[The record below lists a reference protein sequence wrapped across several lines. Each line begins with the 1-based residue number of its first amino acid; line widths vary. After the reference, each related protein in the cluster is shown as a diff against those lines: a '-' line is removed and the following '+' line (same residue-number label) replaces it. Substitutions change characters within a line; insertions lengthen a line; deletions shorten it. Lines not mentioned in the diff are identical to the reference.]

1 MDDDATRFSGSI
13 PAHYDSGL
21 GPVIFRHYAEVF
33 AEAIAESRPRRILE
47 TAAGTGISSAAIA
60 HHNPDA
66 ELVISDL
73 NDAMLEFARAKVP
86 PGTRVEVV
94 DVQHLPFPDA
104 SFDVVACQFGIM
116 FVPDLEAAFRE
127 ARRVL
132 VPTGVFHFSVWDGH
146 AKNRFAAITDGLLA
160 QAFPD
165 DPPPFYRVPF
175 GLSDVNRLR
184 DLAQSTGFGRVRMD
198 VVPHDAPV
206 ASWADFADGLIVGNP
221 VADQLRRRSAD
232 LDVLVSE
239 TAHRLRTEFG
249 EAPTTTPVQTLF
261 FRAYAH

>member
-1 MDDDATRFSGSI
+1 M
-13 PAHYDSGL
+13 
-21 GPVIFRHYAEVF
+21 IFRHYADVF
-33 AEAIAESRPRRILE
+33 GRGDRRGAAASHPRDRI
-47 TAAGTGISSAAIA
+47 AGTGISSAAIA
-60 HHNPDA
+60 EHNPDA
-66 ELVISDL
+66 ELTISDL

-86 PGTRVEVV
+86 PATRVEVV
-94 DVQHLPFPDA
+94 DVQKLPFPDA

-132 VPTGVFHFSVWDGH
+132 VPTASFTSRSGTAMPRTGSLPSPMAV
-146 AKNRFAAITDGLLA
+146 LA

-175 GLSDVNRLR
+175 GLSDVDRLR

-232 LDVLVSE
+232 LDVLVRE
-239 TAHRLRTEFG
+239 TRRPAEDRVRRSADDHPGADAVLRATRTD
-249 EAPTTTPVQTLF
+249 AS
-261 FRAYAH
+261 